1 MSKTKTD
8 AAPETV
14 TVYPSTQGLFF
25 DGVPAVVQQV
35 TPEDATWMT
44 ANDVFTRE
52 LPAGYQVTEEGTLA
66 KVPASIASAPEAPET
81 PPA

>member
-1 MSKTKTD
+1 MSKTKPD
-8 AAPETV
+8 LAPETV
-14 TVYPSTQGLFF
+14 TLYPSTQGLFF

-35 TPEDATWMT
+35 SPEDAKWMT

-52 LPAGYQVTEEGTLA
+52 LPAGYQVTDEGTLT
-66 KVPASIASAPEAPET
+66 KTPAAPPAAPEP